1 MHGVCLLHTGPQIGS
16 SGGRKHRGDW
26 VSLLDSTWPGRDFR
40 ARAQESRQSAP
51 ATRVEVRTPSPH
63 PGPPRAARCHPD
75 QTRGGSA
82 ACSARGTSRL
92 AHSPLAKNVI
102 APAGLSRNRPPR
114 RECRR
119 RARAGGGR
127 SGSQTLAGADQC
139 PGQGWKGRE
148 RARATPSRVWEEV
161 RCREQAGERDSLPGP
176 FLLLPSPGTG
186 GSSPRPVPS
195 GLRLRAWLL
204 PQQPPSKSPQPKA
217 KGQGWGP
224 YLGIDF
230 CVLRRCVAA
239 QTAQKHQQQRQQSR
253 SCRLLLVTK

>member
-1 MHGVCLLHTGPQIGS
+1 MQEPKKVAKAPLRPEWRFAPLLPIPARRARLSVSQTRGYLR
-16 SGGRKHRGDW
+16 RKHR
-26 VSLLDSTWPGRDFR
+26 LLS
-40 ARAQESRQSAP
+40 
-51 ATRVEVRTPSPH
+51 
-63 PGPPRAARCHPD
+63 
-75 QTRGGSA
+75 
-82 ACSARGTSRL
+82 RGTSRL

-114 RECRR
+114 RECIR

-186 GSSPRPVPS
+186 GSSPRPVRP

-204 PQQPPSKSPQPKA
+204 PQQPSSKSPQPKA

-253 SCRLLLVTK
+253 SCRLLPVTN